1 MGDLSTW
8 LAELGKEEEAR
19 QRPSVCFSDLRVSS
33 CLAFSHHLTPEVSG
47 ENRSEVEDG
56 QHSFSVNTHSKS
68 KGATDIQLLQ
78 GGVSGSLREIGVE
91 IMPIGL
97 GL

>member
-56 QHSFSVNTHSKS
+56 QHSFSVNTNQRAKEQQTFSYF
-68 KGATDIQLLQ
+68 KGVFLALL
-78 GGVSGSLREIGVE
+78 EK
-91 IMPIGL
+91 
-97 GL
+97 